1 MPAVARPM
9 KKPSLGSTW
18 EWSEETHTCVRHTET
33 HYGFTREGV
42 PEYQISIERFEKGRK
57 QRKIKR
63 VRDQVDAA
71 TAKWR
76 RIAKEQAAEPTRD
89 SSPMPEHVPTC
100 YVRPRSVA
108 LWRIDCAALSAKRAA
123 ARAAA
128 GQPPARVYNPNRMA
142 KTSFKLT
149 SEHLIKI
156 NYQRDILLDKLK
168 RRNQR
173 IAELEQALADAQ
185 AQ

>member
-1 MPAVARPM
+1 MPARQM
-9 KKPSLGSTW
+9 KKPAVGSTW
-18 EWSEETHTCVRHTET
+18 EWGGDSYTCVRVGDGS
-33 HYGFTREGV
+33 YGFTREGV
-42 PEYQISIERFEKGRK
+42 PEFPMSAGTFERGRK
-57 QRKIKR
+57 QRSIKR
-63 VRDQVDAA
+63 VREQVDAA
-71 TAKWR
+71 TRKWR
-76 RIAKEQAAEPTRD
+76 RIVKEQAAEPTRD
-89 SSPMPEHVPTC
+89 SSPMPEHVPTW

-123 ARAAA
+123 KRVAA

-173 IAELEQALADAQ
+173 IVELEQALADAQ